1 MLPYSIVSITKR
13 GSSLIR
19 GCGLFPLGC
28 RRRLWLFRTRIDKGN
43 VVPIVLKKDLFL
55 NYVAFNLLDISP
67 KFTSEAVKRP
77 LSWEEI
83 WQNCVIS
90 DNLCVEIPFVN
101 THFSCDTNDW
111 LWLKLQMMSHLAAK
125 CHKFCFP
132 FAMGSCRLKLMQ
144 Q

>member
-55 NYVAFNLLDISP
+55 NLAFNLLDISP
-67 KFTSEAVKRP
+67 EFTSKAVKRP
-77 LSWEEI
+77 LS
-83 WQNCVIS
+83 
-90 DNLCVEIPFVN
+90 
-101 THFSCDTNDW
+101 
-111 LWLKLQMMSHLAAK
+111 
-125 CHKFCFP
+125 
-132 FAMGSCRLKLMQ
+132 
-144 Q
+144 